1 MKSRIFNIMQYEKH
15 PETGETLLTEEK
27 IKDALSHRTIKRWA
41 YICHDEDVYSA
52 LDEEQNPEHKK
63 GNVKPRH
70 WHIVIEMGS
79 NQVEITVIAKWFG
92 IADNFVNVAKGHGA
106 FLDCCQ
112 YLTHEDDKQQ
122 HMGKRLYDDSR
133 VQANFEFRAAL
144 DKRAEQKLK
153 YGREVSEKDELRH
166 RVLFEGMTIR
176 QVCEE
181 DPIAYQNDYST
192 LDKFRLKYITEKAPM
207 PEMRINYYVCGSG
220 GVGKGLICKAIA
232 RALYPNLKN
241 DDDIFFNVGAKGSAF
256 EGYDGQPVLIWD
268 DRRGIDLLQE
278 LGGRGNVFNVFD
290 MHPSRQRQN
299 IKFSSVCL
307 CNTINL
313 INSVQPYQEFMQEI
327 IGEYKDKHGRV
338 IKSEEDEKG
347 QILRRFPFII
357 PLHEA
362 DFDIM
367 MNKGVF
373 EGTREYDQYITLRNV
388 QGSMKQIA
396 IMCQGNHEA
405 ERLIQGQTVQPII
418 EQHNRLSEKV
428 KGETP
433 DTAALLEQFK
443 DYGTM
448 KDEKSKQP
456 PGQLGQPEQPR
467 QMELDEVLEQFNKV
481 QN

>member
-1 MKSRIFNIMQYEKH
+1 MKARIFNIMQYEKH
-15 PETGETLLTEEK
+15 PESGETLLTEEK
-27 IKDALSHRTIKRWA
+27 IKEALSHRTIKRWA
-41 YICHDEDVYSA
+41 YVCHDKDTYSV
-52 LDEEQNPEHKK
+52 LDEEQDSKHKK
-63 GNVKPRH
+63 GNIKPKH
-70 WHIVIEMGS
+70 WHIVVEMGS
-79 NQVEITVIAKWFG
+79 NQMEITVIAKWFG
-92 IADNFVNVAKGHGA
+92 IADNYVNVAKGHGA
-106 FLDCCQ
+106 FFDCCQ

-122 HMGKRLYDDSR
+122 HMGKRLYDDSC
-133 VQANFEFRAAL
+133 VCANFEFRAAL
-144 DKRAEQKLK
+144 DKRVEQKLK
-153 YGREVSEKDELRH
+153 YGREVSIKDELRY
-166 RVLFEGMTIR
+166 RVLREGMTTR
-176 QVCEE
+176 QVSEE
-181 DPIAYQNDYST
+181 YPIEYQNDYST

-290 MHPSRQRQN
+290 MHPVRQRQN

-313 INSVQPYQEFMQEI
+313 INSVQPYQEFMEEI
-327 IGEYKDKHGRV
+327 IGEYKDKNGRTM
-338 IKSEEDEKG
+338 KSEETEKG

-357 PLHEA
+357 PLHES

-373 EGTREYDQYITLRNV
+373 EGTREYDQYIILKNV

-396 IMCQGNHEA
+396 MMCKGNHEA
-405 ERLIQGQTVQPII
+405 ERMIQDKTVQPII
-418 EQHNRLSEKV
+418 KKHKQLSEKM
-428 KGETP
+428 KGSVP
-433 DTAALLEQFK
+433 DTEELLKQFEN
-443 DYGTM
+443 YGTI
-448 KDEKSKQP
+448 
-456 PGQLGQPEQPR
+456 PE
-467 QMELDEVLEQFNKV
+467 FNID
-481 QN
+481 